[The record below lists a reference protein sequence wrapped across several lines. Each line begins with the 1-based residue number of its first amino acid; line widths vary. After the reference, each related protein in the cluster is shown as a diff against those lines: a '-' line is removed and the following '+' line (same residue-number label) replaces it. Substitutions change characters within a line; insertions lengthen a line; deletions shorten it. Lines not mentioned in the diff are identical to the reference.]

1 MRGIYNRG
9 ILLRGFKSVI
19 VQLSSTEL
27 KNVFTLR
34 SNALKGTAA
43 VILKRSC
50 CIVNKIICALLHD
63 DMILLFFQTDTL

>member
-1 MRGIYNRG
+1 MR
-9 ILLRGFKSVI
+9 LRKKIDSCCQRSL

-27 KNVFTLR
+27 EIVFTLR
-34 SNALKGTAA
+34 SNALKGPAA

-50 CIVNKIICALLHD
+50 RTVNKIIGALLHD